1 MIEPKEIAKRIPIHF
16 GRNGG
21 GHLELSFQKRSG
33 MIVGT
38 DPLIG
43 RFLGVCGMAE
53 IWFHLSKNSQSKVI
67 NDPLL
72 KQGFVPDW
80 LWMCYERGRVWHLHM
95 ELRRISEETN
105 SKSLSDMLLD
115 LIDKT

>member
-1 MIEPKEIAKRIPIHF
+1 M
-16 GRNGG
+16 
-21 GHLELSFQKRSG
+21 
-33 MIVGT
+33 
-38 DPLIG
+38 LIG

-53 IWFHLSKNSQSKVI
+53 IWFHLSKTIPVI
-67 NDPLL
+67 QVTDDPLL

-80 LWMCYERGRVWHLHM
+80 IWKYYERGRVWHLHM

>member
-1 MIEPKEIAKRIPIHF
+1 MIEPKEIIKRIRIYS
-16 GRNGG
+16 G

-33 MIVGT
+33 VIVGT
-38 DPLIG
+38 DPMIG

-53 IWFHLSKNSQSKVI
+53 IWFHLSKTIPIIQVI
-67 NDPLL
+67 DDPLL

-80 LWMCYERGRVWHLHM
+80 LWTYYERGRVWHLHM